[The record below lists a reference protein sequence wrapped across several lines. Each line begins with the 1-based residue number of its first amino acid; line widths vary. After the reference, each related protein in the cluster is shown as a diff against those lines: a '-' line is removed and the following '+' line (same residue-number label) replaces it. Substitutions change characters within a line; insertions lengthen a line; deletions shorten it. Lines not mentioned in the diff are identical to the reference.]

1 MIDRARQNVLAAPN
15 AATAHAAARA
25 VQPTNQL
32 PAEGDSTLVPMLVS
46 GLVLVVIAMI
56 GVMMFA

>member
-1 MIDRARQNVLAAPN
+1 MIDRARQEVLAAPS
-15 AATAHAAARA
+15 AAAPHAPATAIK
-25 VQPTNQL
+25 VTNQL

-46 GLVLVVIAMI
+46 GLVLVVIAMV

>member
-1 MIDRARQNVLAAPN
+1 MIDRARQEILAAPS
-15 AATAHAAARA
+15 AATAHAAGAA
-25 VQPTNQL
+25 QPTNQL

>member
-1 MIDRARQNVLAAPN
+1 MIDRARQEVLAAPH
-15 AATAHAAARA
+15 APATAIK
-25 VQPTNQL
+25 VTNQL

-46 GLVLVVIAMI
+46 GLVLVVIAMV